1 MDITHIWVLIATGL
15 LVAISWTLCKLSK
28 KQKRYKRSGLSQA
41 RRVRLRT
48 KLYKDQ
54 KGKCKHCKRKKD
66 LEDMQ
71 LDHIKPLA
79 RGGSNEDTN
88 FQILCG
94 RCNRKKS
101 DRLETEM

>member
-1 MDITHIWVLIATGL
+1 MVELDITHLWALIAIGL
-15 LVAISWTLCKLSK
+15 LVAISWTLCKLPS
-28 KQKRYKRSGLSQA
+28 KQKIYKRSGLSQA

-54 KGKCKHCKRKKD
+54 KGTCKRCKRKKD

-79 RGGSNEDTN
+79 RGGSNEDNN

-101 DRLETEM
+101 DKYE